1 MLITGGRFA
10 DFLADY
16 VDSGMCV
23 GNTRAREAVCEI
35 EDEVLADRD
44 GCDRSNPST

>member
-23 GNTRAREAVCEI
+23 GNTRAREAVCEMQ
-35 EDEVLADRD
+35 DDVLAHRD
-44 GCDRSNPST
+44 GCVCSNPST